1 MRTIAII
8 LLTLLTVKLPAGD
21 LSAPPL
27 LTHEWSIKSQ
37 FMGIAPAQL
46 VSTIYRDQL
55 AKTPAWQSGS
65 DYPPLSPRKAEDL
78 ALAKLTQVMGSRQW
92 ATPDISLKA
101 FDLEQGN
108 TYHPDIRWIYVMQF
122 RFMGIRDNEGGYG
135 NIIVLMDGTVIE
147 PKPVSES
154 HPSDTSLKPAPTAP

>member
-1 MRTIAII
+1 MRIITLI
-8 LLTLLTVKLPAGD
+8 LLSLFAVRLQAGD

-27 LTHEWSIKSQ
+27 LMHEWSIKSQ

-46 VSTIYRDQL
+46 ISTISRDQL

-78 ALAKLTQVMGSRQW
+78 ALAKLTKVMGSRQW
-92 ATPDISLKA
+92 ATPDFSLKA

-108 TYHPDIRWIYVMQF
+108 TYHPDIRWIYVLQF
-122 RFMGIRDNEGGYG
+122 RFMGIRDNEGGYA

-147 PKPVSES
+147 PKPVSVSRPPNTALE
-154 HPSDTSLKPAPTAP
+154 PTPTAP